1 MDRVGL
7 DMAKAALL
15 SRNIGMP
22 ERFASEQNWSHFDLI
37 HLFNSSMFT
46 KRRLL
51 ANEVLISRHCHF
63 LSSNVIG
70 CLVHH
75 HMSMILIQILSSFT
89 SKVK

>member
-51 ANEVLISRHCHF
+51 HYGLN
-63 LSSNVIG
+63 
-70 CLVHH
+70 LV
-75 HMSMILIQILSSFT
+75 F
-89 SKVK
+89 